1 MATITKRR
9 SGKWCAQIRSHN
21 KYISKTFLKKS
32 NASAWAKEIEYQL
45 DRDQYEDFSDSA
57 RISLGDLI
65 TRYRDEI
72 TPISFGISFKIVME
86 GIECQTL
93 KDKKVSSQ
101 LHLWFLFCPPFIYL
115 IYFLLLGTYYQNFL
129 RLIHLPIFLS
139 L

>member
-21 KYISKTFLKKS
+21 KYISKTFIKKS

-72 TPISFGISFKIVME
+72 TPHKRGSRTEKYKLNFIHSFFVNHCYCI
-86 GIECQTL
+86 
-93 KDKKVSSQ
+93 
-101 LHLWFLFCPPFIYL
+101 
-115 IYFLLLGTYYQNFL
+115 QNIL
-129 RLIHLPIFLS
+129 
-139 L
+139 

>member
-1 MATITKRR
+1 MATVNKLKL
-9 SGKWCAQIRSHN
+9 GKWCAQILSHN
-21 KYISKTFLKKS
+21 KYISKTFIKKS

-45 DRDQYEDFSDSA
+45 DWDQYEDFSDSA

-72 TPISFGISFKIVME
+72 TPTSSFGISFKIVIG

-101 LHLWFLFCPPFIYL
+101 LHLWFLFCPPFIY
-115 IYFLLLGTYYQNFL
+115 FN
-129 RLIHLPIFLS
+129 
-139 L
+139 